1 MISFVIYVRILIS
14 IKRKISNFSRRPK
27 IKVITLALA
36 KGGVG
41 KSSISLSLAAEL
53 AKKHKTVLIDG
64 DVQGNSSSTLVSET
78 KFELADILNGKCYVE
93 DAVIRTEIPNLFVI
107 PTVAT
112 ENNLRIY
119 KAQKASDEP
128 EVFMDITDELAKLG
142 FEYVIIDTSPAFDA
156 FEGNIFLATDE
167 VIPVMLLDPYSFD
180 GLTMFKKNLEEF
192 RAKHKRQ
199 LSDSKAVI
207 KRIVLNNYD
216 SRLALSRNILEVMQ
230 KQSEYKTYLIPTEQN
245 FKRSVNQKTPVQ
257 YLSGTKAQ
265 VLKGLEELA
274 GDVE

>member
-1 MISFVIYVRILIS
+1 M
-14 IKRKISNFSRRPK
+14 
-27 IKVITLALA
+27 
-36 KGGVG
+36 
-41 KSSISLSLAAEL
+41 
-53 AKKHKTVLIDG
+53 IDG

-93 DAVIRTEIPNLFVI
+93 DAVLKTEIPNLFVI

-119 KAQKASDEP
+119 KSEKASGEP
-128 EVFMDITDELAKLG
+128 EIFLDITEELEKLG

-167 VIPVMLLDPYSFD
+167 VVPVMLLDPYSFD
-180 GLTMFKKNLEEF
+180 GLTMFKKNLDEF

-216 SRLALSRNILEVMQ
+216 SRLALSRNILDVMQ
-230 KQSEYKTYLIPTEQN
+230 KQNEYKTYLIPTEQN

-257 YLSGTKAQ
+257 YIAGTKTQ
-265 VLKGLEELA
+265 VLEGLKKLA
-274 GDVE
+274 EDIE